1 MTNWEISR
9 ILLDVKQLL
18 LLTGDHRRAAMYEKS
33 AYSIAAV
40 DYPIKSCDDVYFLP
54 EEVSN
59 SVCEILTEGSLSF
72 REELKSQF
80 PKGIILLLSLPGLR
94 PEDVIRLYNILGIAS
109 ISDLS
114 RALEKQEIRNRGEF
128 GLRFE
133 EQLRRSIMAYNKDN
147 CTLSFFEGFSYANS
161 LKRLLVDSGIKRIEV
176 AGSVRSGKERVN
188 NLNFVASGE
197 KVKETIKRSVSFKK
211 IEKETESFLYLRD
224 YNNVRIRFFV
234 VPEEYFSAALMYYT
248 GSKLHNKKIKE
259 IARVKGFNVFPQGF
273 IGIKASSEKAIYKM
287 LGLQY
292 IPPEIREG
300 EEEIELAERN
310 ALPKL
315 IDYSDI
321 KGDLHIHSDF
331 SDGTNSINEIKEE
344 AIYHNYRYIAITDH
358 SKSLQIANGVTRNR
372 LLKEMSIIDRINK
385 EKEIR
390 ILKGSEI
397 EIDNNGNLDFEDDI
411 LEKLDI
417 RIAAMHSGFDN
428 DSSTNTNRLKKALS
442 NRFVNILAHPMG
454 RLVSLRDGFK
464 FNVDKLFKLARDND
478 VALEINVFPKRMD
491 LSVSLIKQAKRSGV
505 KFFSV
510 DTDAYNVGHLN
521 FMKYGVKILRKAYLT
536 KDEVINTFD
545 LEDLER
551 FLWKKKR

>member
-18 LLTGDHRRAAMYEKS
+18 LLTGNHKRAAMYEKS
-33 AYSIAAV
+33 AYSIAAI
-40 DYPIKSCDDVYFLP
+40 DYSIKSCDDVYFLP

-72 REELKSQF
+72 RKELKAQF
-80 PKGIILLLSLPGLR
+80 PKGIIMLLNLPGLR
-94 PEDVIRLYNILGIAS
+94 PEDVIRLYNTLGITS

-114 RALEKQEIRNRGEF
+114 RALEKQEIRSKGEF

-147 CTLSFFEGFSYANS
+147 CTLSLFDGFSYANS
-161 LKRLLVDSGIKRIEV
+161 IKRLLVDSGIKRVEV
-176 AGSVRSGKERVN
+176 AGSIRRGKERVN
-188 NLNFVASGE
+188 NLNFVVSGE
-197 KVKETIKRSVSFKK
+197 KVKEIIKRNVSFKK
-211 IEKETESFLYLRD
+211 IEKETEYLLYLKD
-224 YNNVRIRFFV
+224 YNNIRIRFFI

-248 GSKLHNKKIKE
+248 GSKLHNKKIRE
-259 IARVKGFNVFPQGF
+259 IARIKGFNVFPQGF

-315 IDYSDI
+315 VDYSDI
-321 KGDLHIHSDF
+321 KGDLHIHSNF
-331 SDGTNSINEIKEE
+331 SDGTNSISEIKEE

-358 SKSLQIANGVTRNR
+358 SESLQIANGVTRSR

-428 DSSTNTNRLKKALS
+428 DSSANTNRLKKALS
-442 NRFVNILAHPMG
+442 NRFVNVLAHPVG

-464 FNVDKLFKLARDND
+464 FDVDNLFKLAKDNN

-491 LSVSLIKQAKRSGV
+491 LPVSLIKQAKRSGV

-510 DTDAYNVGHLN
+510 GTDAHNVGHLN

-551 FLWKKKR
+551 FLWKRKR